1 MFDASTVDW
10 APVFSQIALP
20 TRPFIAGDYLD
31 TRDDQTL
38 QPKSPRDG
46 RALPPVYTAGEETV
60 DLAVAKARAAFR
72 AGTWSRL
79 SPRDRG
85 QTLIRLAQLIH
96 DNAPKLAATIST
108 EMGKPVREALQTE
121 MRAVVNV
128 FRWYGEAADK
138 IIDELPVT
146 PGDVRSLVT
155 REPAGVVAAIV
166 PWNFPLTMLAWKVA
180 PALMLGNSVIV
191 KPAEYTPYSAL
202 MLAELARQAG
212 VPDGAL
218 SVLPGHG
225 HITGAALARH
235 HDVDIL
241 AFTGSGPVGR
251 KLLTYSGESNGKRV
265 WLELGGK
272 TPSVVLPDAD
282 LEKAVRATAAGCF
295 YNQGQMCTASSRL
308 IVHRS
313 QLDQAREI
321 AADEA
326 SKHDAADP
334 WDASTDFGALA
345 SHTHL
350 ERVAGFVERAV
361 ADGAQLVAGGSPD
374 SPVSGGSYYRA
385 SVLSGIRPDQEIAQ
399 QEVFGPVLSVL
410 TYDTVEEAVAIA
422 NNSPYGLAASV
433 WTTNLS
439 LAHTVSRD
447 IDAGVVWVNCF
458 EEGDMTMPF
467 GGVKQSGYG
476 RDKSLHALDKFS
488 NLKSTWIQL

>member
-1 MFDASTVDW
+1 
-10 APVFSQIALP
+10 
-20 TRPFIAGDYLD
+20 
-31 TRDDQTL
+31 
-38 QPKSPRDG
+38 
-46 RALPPVYTAGEETV
+46 
-60 DLAVAKARAAFR
+60 
-72 AGTWSRL
+72 
-79 SPRDRG
+79 
-85 QTLIRLAQLIH
+85 
-96 DNAPKLAATIST
+96 
-108 EMGKPVREALQTE
+108 
-121 MRAVVNV
+121 
-128 FRWYGEAADK
+128 
-138 IIDELPVT
+138 
-146 PGDVRSLVT
+146 
-155 REPAGVVAAIV
+155 
-166 PWNFPLTMLAWKVA
+166 
-180 PALMLGNSVIV
+180 
-191 KPAEYTPYSAL
+191 
-202 MLAELARQAG
+202 
-212 VPDGAL
+212 
-218 SVLPGHG
+218 
-225 HITGAALARH
+225 
-235 HDVDIL
+235 
-241 AFTGSGPVGR
+241 
-251 KLLTYSGESNGKRV
+251 
-265 WLELGGK
+265 
-272 TPSVVLPDAD
+272 
-282 LEKAVRATAAGCF
+282 
-295 YNQGQMCTASSRL
+295 MCTASSRL